1 MGDIFDTKTYNISEI
16 TKWYNESE
24 LNLSPK
30 FQRNSVWNDQAKS
43 YLIDTILKGLPIPPI
58 FIRQSIDVRI
68 NKVFREIIDGQ
79 QRLRTIIDY
88 FNDNFVLKGPF
99 TDKVVMR
106 KKFSELS
113 DELKEHFL
121 EYEIAAQII
130 KEKDDAKIY
139 DMFARLNT
147 NNYVLNRQ
155 EVRNAKYWG
164 LFKEFIYE
172 LGRVMRQNFI
182 DWNLFSDKDFSRM
195 RDFELINSLI
205 VFLIDGIKDET
216 PRMIDSY
223 YERYDKEFNN
233 ISIYYDTFLKNINI
247 IKSIYNDYI
256 LAVFNR
262 PRYFYTLFACID
274 TARKE
279 NIVNIKNLITNI
291 SELELQIE
299 KSNSEIKD
307 KSLYRIKELHLI
319 RTTNIKE
326 RNERVN
332 LVYDYLFNK

>member
-1 MGDIFDTKTYNISEI
+1 MGDTFDTKTYNISEI

-43 YLIDTILKGLPIPPI
+43 YLIDTILRGLPIPPI
-58 FIRQSIDVRI
+58 FIRQSIDVKI
-68 NKVFREIIDGQ
+68 NKIFREIIDGQ

-99 TDKVVMR
+99 TDKNVKG
-106 KKFSELS
+106 KKFSELN

-155 EVRNAKYWG
+155 EIRNAKYWG

-172 LGRVMRQNFI
+172 LGRVTRQDFI
-182 DWNLFSDKDFSRM
+182 DWDLFSDKDFSRM

-205 VFLIDGIKDET
+205 IFLIDGIKDET
-216 PRMIDSY
+216 PQMIDSY
-223 YERYDKEFNN
+223 YEKYDKEFDN
-233 ISIYYDTFLKNINI
+233 INIYYAAFLENINI
-247 IKSIYNDYI
+247 IKSIYNDYT
-256 LAVFNR
+256 LSVFNR
-262 PRYFYTLFACID
+262 PRYFYTLFVCID
-274 TARKE
+274 MARKK
-279 NIVNIKNLITNI
+279 NIVNMKNLITNI
-291 SELELQIE
+291 SELELQIG
-299 KSNSEIKD
+299 KSNSEIKN
-307 KSLYRIKELHLI
+307 KSLFRIKELHLI

-332 LVYDYLFNK
+332 LVYDYLFNR